1 MKWSSLFQV
10 DCNGSI
16 ACLVMKIYTSH
27 CGMVKFF
34 CPTTRGVYTKI
45 LCGLGTH
52 ISEENALILPVVFRL
67 KLGPTVL
74 EKLSGCDYKM
84 VNEVQIK
91 FKKKKKSFFF
101 FLNI

>member
-1 MKWSSLFQV
+1 M
-10 DCNGSI
+10 
-16 ACLVMKIYTSH
+16 A
-27 CGMVKFF
+27 KFF
-34 CPTTRGVYTKI
+34 CPTTRGLYTKI

-74 EKLSGCDYKM
+74 EKLSECHYEM
-84 VNEVQIK
+84 VNEVQINK
-91 FKKKKKSFFF
+91 TIKKCLVLFC